1 MRVIKRSVWSV
12 VKTAKKTILILL
24 ITSVVMTLIFTSLGI
39 QKASVTATKQARS
52 NVRGDVILEN
62 DFNKWS
68 EDLDAGKENDD
79 AKFLSRELIAKLR
92 ESEYVKAI
100 DYELNG
106 FLNTN
111 FKTIMGDDAPK
122 IEYEGDNADEFIPPT
137 NMLNSL
143 TEIEKNSY
151 FSSGRLK
158 LAEGV
163 LPKDSDALNPVIV
176 SQDFLKLNN
185 LKIGQEIDVRGGLN
199 SNRPFKATIVGTFQV
214 NASRDKNAHT
224 EFEEKEL
231 KDSFFATPDT
241 VDNLYSVNIDGTR
254 SDPYLEKILLT
265 LTSGNDMDNFLTE
278 FRNYEDLDTT
288 YIQAISDKDA
298 IDAAMS
304 SIDNIGQISNIIV
317 LVSSAAAVLILGLII
332 MLSLRERKY
341 ELGVL
346 LSLGEKKFWLITQIV
361 FETMV
366 IMVVAIMVS
375 LSLSTVVANSMQ
387 ETLSPS
393 NNYSDIGEMSEGTA
407 DEASSPII
415 EIPALEVN
423 TLDPENVVFGIS
435 IGLGIVLL
443 TSVVPTILTLRKDP
457 KSLLLRRS

>member
-52 NVRGDVILEN
+52 NVKGDVILEN

-68 EDLDAGKENDD
+68 ADLDAGKENDD

-92 ESEYVKAI
+92 ESKYVKAI

-122 IEYEGDNADEFIPPT
+122 IEYEGDGADDFIPPT

-143 TEIEKNSY
+143 TEIEKNNY

-158 LAEGV
+158 LAEGA

-265 LTSGNDMDNFLTE
+265 LTSGNDMDNFLKE

-346 LSLGEKKFWLITQIV
+346 LSLGEKKFWLVTQIV

-366 IMVVAIMVS
+366 IMVVAIMIS

-393 NNYSDIGEMSEGTA
+393 NNYSDVGEMSDDTA
-407 DEASSPII
+407 DSSPMI
-415 EIPALEVN
+415 EIPALEVD